1 MLLEFC
7 SNWLRLITCAKIS
20 HISGLV
26 VLTVYFL
33 LLAVAVNGGK
43 WTDNGSQRTYISP
56 TVIFNDRSKA
66 FTIVVV
72 VCRLSTNL

>member
-7 SNWLRLITCAKIS
+7 SNWLRLITCAKIL
-20 HISGLV
+20 HFSGLV

-43 WTDNGSQRTYISP
+43 WTDNGSKWTDISP
-56 TVIFNDRSKA
+56 TVIFHDRSKA
-66 FTIVVV
+66 FIIYVV